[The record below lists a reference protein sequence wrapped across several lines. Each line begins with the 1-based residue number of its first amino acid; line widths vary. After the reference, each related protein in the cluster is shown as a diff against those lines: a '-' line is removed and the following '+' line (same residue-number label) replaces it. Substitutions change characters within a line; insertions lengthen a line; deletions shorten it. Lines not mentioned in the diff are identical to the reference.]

1 MRKCFDANR
10 FFYNKAIE
18 EINRRYES
26 RKQEFEKAETCVHC
40 NNPKEEGSYTCKS
53 HIKKA
58 LPWKLGISPI
68 SIRQAVLTKDSDLTE
83 EDIWQKE
90 IPYDT
95 RELAIRQAVGSYN
108 SAVSNKIRGNIT
120 NFKMQFL
127 SRKKP
132 RQLFWINDTAL
143 KIKDGKVDLFVKR
156 LRQDSTLV
164 IRNRDNR
171 RLPVSNDA
179 SAKVLFDKGRY
190 YLVLLVSADKVDIP
204 TDKKNSI
211 ALDPGVRTFQT
222 GYSPTGQIYK
232 FGENQAELVKKLH
245 SRIDTLKANTDDKK
259 YKTRYNIKRRLAKL
273 EGKVRDVI
281 DNMHNQCGSMLA
293 KNYDTVLLPSFGTSK
308 MQESDTLCSVVK
320 RRMNSLAHY
329 RFQQKLSYL
338 CQKYYSKLVIV
349 DESYTT
355 RTCGGCGLI
364 KEDVGSDKTYTCKN
378 CHYCLDRDVH
388 GARNIWLKNS

>member
-1 MRKCFDANR
+1 
-10 FFYNKAIE
+10 
-18 EINRRYES
+18 
-26 RKQEFEKAETCVHC
+26 
-40 NNPKEEGSYTCKS
+40 
-53 HIKKA
+53 
-58 LPWKLGISPI
+58 
-68 SIRQAVLTKDSDLTE
+68 
-83 EDIWQKE
+83 
-90 IPYDT
+90 
-95 RELAIRQAVGSYN
+95 
-108 SAVSNKIRGNIT
+108 
-120 NFKMQFL
+120 MQFL

-132 RQLFWINDTAL
+132 RQLFWIP
-143 KIKDGKVDLFVKR
+143 KKSIKVKDGKVDLFVRR
-156 LRQDSTLV
+156 LKQDSTLV
-164 IRNRDNR
+164 IKNRDNR

-190 YLVLLVSADKVDIP
+190 YLVLLISEEEAEFPVG
-204 TDKKNSI
+204 KNDSI

-245 SRIDTLKANTDDKK
+245 SRIDKLKSDMTDKK

-273 EGKVRDVI
+273 DGKVRDII
-281 DNMHNQCGSMLA
+281 DNLHNQCGYFLA

-355 RTCGGCGLI
+355 KTCGGCGLI
-364 KEDVGSDKTYTCKN
+364 REDVGSDKIYTCKN